1 MSKQISC
8 KTEVP
13 NVLMPP
19 KDKSKMARLIVEKD
33 IINCFGNEVVN
44 TFLLNTGAQAL
55 AASISSKRRNRSF
68 L

>member
-1 MSKQISC
+1 M
-8 KTEVP
+8 
-13 NVLMPP
+13 LMPP

-33 IINCFGNEVVN
+33 IINCFLNEVVN

>member
-1 MSKQISC
+1 M
-8 KTEVP
+8 
-13 NVLMPP
+13 LMPP

-33 IINCFGNEVVN
+33 IINCFVNEVVN

-55 AASISSKRRNRSF
+55 PASISSKRRNRSF